1 MAKLSWFNKV
11 VFLVNWLLAIA
22 TVIAYLLPRIAPSIY
37 PSLAAL
43 TLFLPILLIGN
54 VLFLIYWGIQIKR
67 QGALSLLV
75 LLVGIT
81 FVNKFYGFRAP
92 TEHQKETNEVK
103 IVSYNVR
110 LFNKFRWSDKRA
122 VPVEISD
129 FVKEQNPDILCI
141 QEFSANADFN
151 TEQFPY
157 QHTTLRH
164 KKIRTGQ
171 AIFSKYRII
180 NSGVVNFPNSD
191 AEAIFADV
199 LIQSDTVRVYNMHLE
214 SVRITPSVNKINDD
228 INELDQT
235 KSEFMLRRIGRA
247 FKKQQNQAEI
257 LRAHREQIKF
267 RTIIC
272 GDMNNSAFSYVYRQI
287 KGDLNDAFAEAGSGL
302 GKTYDFKYYP
312 ARIDYILADKR
323 FEVKDFDTFTEIVDS
338 DHFPIA
344 TVLAFIK

>member
-11 VFLVNWLLAIA
+11 VFFFNWLLAAA
-22 TVIAYLLPRIAPSIY
+22 TIIAYLLPRIAPSLY
-37 PSLAAL
+37 PVLAAL
-43 TLFLPILLIGN
+43 TLFLPALLIGN
-54 VLFLIYWGIQIKR
+54 GLFLIFWVIQLKR
-67 QGALSLLV
+67 QAALSLIV
-75 LLVGIT
+75 LLIGIT
-81 FVNKFYGFRAP
+81 FVNKFYGFRSNTNHEKQA
-92 TEHQKETNEVK
+92 NEVK

-122 VPVEISD
+122 VPLEISD

-141 QEFSANADFN
+141 QEFSANADFH

-157 QHTTLRH
+157 KHTTLRH
-164 KKIRTGQ
+164 KKIKTGQ
-171 AIFSKYRII
+171 AIFSKYKII
-180 NSGVVNFPNSD
+180 NSGVVSFPNSD

-199 LIQSDTVRVYNMHLE
+199 LIKADTVRVYNMHLE
-214 SVRITPSVNKINDD
+214 SVRITPSVNKINND
-228 INELDQT
+228 INELDQS

-247 FKKQQNQAEI
+247 FRKQQNQAEK
-257 LRAHREQIKF
+257 LRLHRADIRF
-267 RTIIC
+267 RTIVC

-287 KGDLNDAFAEAGSGL
+287 KGDLNDTFVEAGSGL

-323 FEVKDFDTFTEIVDS
+323 FEVKDFDTFNEIQDS

-344 TVLAFIK
+344 TVLAFTN